1 MAYGLTSYGLEIPNY
16 SEWLNEYYQLTKS
29 TFGSDI
35 NLADNSIMNKFLGV
49 FAYQDMK
56 IWNVLAAT
64 YSSQTL
70 NGAEGIYLDE
80 IFSRR
85 GIFRKPASAASGYA
99 TVISDRNAAWTTS
112 ITTSYSFTDSNGN
125 VFNPVEDQ
133 SLSDRVSAYLV
144 TKAGAV
150 AVASS
155 ITFYVTNVETGLI
168 VNSSFNTSSTTFLTD
183 LRDFFSVNLSV
194 SDASKIF
201 VDGNSLYI
209 GFNTTDLETPTGL
222 STPTKIYSNPVVG
235 TKYSDINVKAS
246 DVGYKEVLVDSISTM
261 SPTLISGYVGVTN
274 FDYFNTG
281 ADVETD
287 TEYRDRFNAVVDEAV
302 AATRPAI
309 VKAVSD
315 IEDVE
320 KVKIY
325 DNPTS
330 TDTTEAKAYSFNTVV
345 IGGTTSEIANTIYS
359 TKPIN
364 TLTDGTTSYT
374 VNTEDDSTEVIKFTY
389 GDKVAYN
396 VLISYVPANGRAFSP
411 TEQSN
416 INSAIEDLSAE
427 FSIGGTIF
435 NAQLQSAV
443 FSQVGY
449 SRLTNLIVYV
459 KKTNELGS
467 AYTTENVTS
476 AFNELATISVSDILY
491 EQLT

>member
-1 MAYGLTSYGLEIPNY
+1 
-16 SEWLNEYYQLTKS
+16 
-29 TFGSDI
+29 
-35 NLADNSIMNKFLGV
+35 
-49 FAYQDMK
+49 
-56 IWNVLAAT
+56 
-64 YSSQTL
+64 
-70 NGAEGIYLDE
+70 
-80 IFSRR
+80 
-85 GIFRKPASAASGYA
+85 
-99 TVISDRNAAWTTS
+99 VI
-112 ITTSYSFTDSNGN
+112 
-125 VFNPVEDQ
+125 
-133 SLSDRVSAYLV
+133 
-144 TKAGAV
+144 
-150 AVASS
+150 
-155 ITFYVTNVETGLI
+155 
-168 VNSSFNTSSTTFLTD
+168 
-183 LRDFFSVNLSV
+183 
-194 SDASKIF
+194 
-201 VDGNSLYI
+201 
-209 GFNTTDLETPTGL
+209 
-222 STPTKIYSNPVVG
+222 G
-235 TKYSDINVKAS
+235 TKYSDINVNAS

-261 SPTLISGYVGVTN
+261 SPTLISGYIGVTN
-274 FDYFNTG
+274 FDYFNTR

-287 TEYRDRFNAVVDEAV
+287 AEYRDRFNAVVDEAV
-302 AATRPAI
+302 VATRPAI